1 MEGGEDPQSEN
12 SEEGKCD
19 SDVGSGDDEAAAPEA
34 GREDDSISV
43 TSSEVSDYCV
53 GELQAR
59 MDLVAQQR

>member
-12 SEEGKCD
+12 SEEGNCD

-43 TSSEVSDYCV
+43 TSSEVNISL